1 MVLTRAFKECWFFKV
16 NVHELDESILE
27 TLERELEIT
36 LEGCRHLETKSS
48 QIEVCS
54 SSKSASNDHF
64 HVFTPDLGAE
74 KWAQETREK
83 STKNR
88 AAKFH
93 SRSRIERRSHRRT
106 NRNLQL
112 ISETSK
118 STSQSPFVHI
128 SDSVTITHLCL
139 IFNRNHSISKMLL
152 WVLLHTI
159 FLFTKKYW
167 LLSMK
172 EIYNCQLFGE

>member
-1 MVLTRAFKECWFFKV
+1 M

-74 KWAQETREK
+74 KWAQETRE
-83 STKNR
+83 NQ
-88 AAKFH
+88 
-93 SRSRIERRSHRRT
+93 RRT
-106 NRNLQL
+106 EQQNFTVGA
-112 ISETSK
+112 ESK
-118 STSQSPFVHI
+118 GDLTEGQTEPPV
-128 SDSVTITHLCL
+128 D
-139 IFNRNHSISKMLL
+139 
-152 WVLLHTI
+152 
-159 FLFTKKYW
+159 
-167 LLSMK
+167 
-172 EIYNCQLFGE
+172 